1 MNEKMNFQQRGCKE
15 VAEQENR
22 MSTVRLEFMYSNKSR
37 AVQKGTIH
45 S

>member
-1 MNEKMNFQQRGCKE
+1 MNEEMNFQQRCCME

-22 MSTVRLEFMYSNKSR
+22 MSIVRLEFMYSNKSI

-45 S
+45 F